1 MSKRRNHLKTLRKGA
16 HKYAHQLFK
25 EVLPQEEIQKLK
37 GHEELPRT
45 YEKINEGGTLR
56 VSKRCYK
63 GIYKKVK
70 EEYYANY

>member
-1 MSKRRNHLKTLRKGA
+1 MKNFL
-16 HKYAHQLFK
+16 
-25 EVLPQEEIQKLK
+25 
-37 GHEELPRT
+37 ELPRT